1 MFSRDAPAERSI
13 LMREIILPVG
23 FCMQD
28 YLFTV
33 VVFALLLSP
42 AAAQPPKQGDAK
54 PANPT
59 AALNAYKQALD
70 RRDPVAFANLTAGAP
85 GAALRKLAPAL
96 KKAQDASEKFNR
108 ALADKPA
115 LSVTNPFLDQLDP
128 LQGYHFEVVE
138 LAQENR
144 QYLAR
149 IRFGRAGK
157 LSEETVSV
165 TQEGDIWRVSLPGEY
180 LKSVQRLTP
189 ERLDKEV
196 QSLTKLADVLNTVAE
211 EVSSGKLTTKEA
223 VLLRLAALVKD
234 AKLGA

>member
-1 MFSRDAPAERSI
+1 MHR
-13 LMREIILPVG
+13 
-23 FCMQD
+23 
-28 YLFTV
+28 
-33 VVFALLLSP
+33 LLLAKLLLLLIVVP
-42 AAAQPPKQGDAK
+42 AVGQTPQKQEDAK

-59 AALNAYKQALD
+59 AALNAYKQAIE
-70 RRDPVAFANLTAGAP
+70 RRDAVGFASLTAGAP
-85 GAALRKLAPAL
+85 GAALRKLAPGL

-115 LSVTNPFLDQLDP
+115 LGVTNPFLDQLDP

-138 LAQENR
+138 LTQENR

-157 LSEETVSV
+157 LNEETVSV
-165 TQEGDIWRVSLPGEY
+165 TQEGDAWRVSLPGEY
-180 LKSVQRLTP
+180 LKAVQRLTP

-223 VLLRLAALVKD
+223 VILRLAALVKE
-234 AKLGA
+234 ARLVEGK